1 MTTQKE
7 EQSMTGTTIWSGKP
21 YPLGATWDGEGVNF
35 AIFSEHAT
43 AVELCLFDSLEA
55 PLESVRIPIADHT
68 DQVWHCYLPGVR
80 PGQLYGYRV
89 HGPYEPQA
97 GLRFNPRKLLVD
109 PYAKALAGEI
119 TWDDAVYGYTIGSD
133 EADLSQDD
141 RDSAP
146 FMPRG
151 VVIDPSF
158 DWGDDR
164 MPNTPLHDSIIYEVH
179 VKGFT
184 KLHPAVP
191 KPLRGTY
198 AGLAYPPVIRYLKAL
213 GITAVELLP
222 IHQFV
227 NDRHL
232 VEEGLSNYW
241 GYNSLAYLAPHAPYS
256 SSGDRGDQVREF
268 KAMVKAYHA
277 AGIEVILDVV
287 YNHTAEGNHLGPTL
301 SMKGIDNPVYYR
313 LTEDN
318 RYYMDYTGTGNSLNV
333 LQPRSLQLIMDSLRY
348 WVLECHVDGFRFDLA
363 ATLARGLYEG
373 DRLSAFF
380 DIIHQD
386 PILSQVKLI
395 AEPWDIGPG
404 GYQVGNFPILWAEW
418 NGKYRDT
425 TRRFWKG
432 DDAQVA
438 ELAYRLTG
446 SSDLYQGDGRRPYAS
461 INFITAHDG
470 FTLRDLVSYNER
482 HNEANNEGNR
492 DGESNNQS
500 WNCGVEGPT
509 DDPDINALR
518 ARQQRNLLT
527 TLLLSQ
533 GVPML
538 VAGDE
543 RNRTQGGNNNAY
555 CQDNEISW
563 VTWDLDDDARE
574 LLHFTQ
580 QLIALRKEHP
590 VLHRRSFFQGR
601 AIRGAEVRDLEWYQP
616 TGELMNDQD
625 WSDGLVKCIG
635 MLLHGG
641 LMEERDERGQ
651 PILDDVMLLL
661 INAHYEPIPFT
672 LPGGADGPEW
682 EVQLDTANPRGK
694 HDPLSTGSTYEL
706 QGRSIVVL
714 CQPVPRSSAE
724 ANAMLD
730 SFDTSEAATTFA
742 PFQEGTHT
750 IVGNVMTI
758 ASLSS
763 PEMGNTRDIKV
774 YLPPSYVTSDKRYPV
789 IYMHDGQNLFD
800 EATAFQH
807 EWGVD
812 ETMEALAEE
821 GIEALVVGI
830 PNMGADRL
838 NEYSPFIDAKHGG
851 GQGEDYLS
859 FIIGTLKPYIDGSF
873 RTLPQREHTG
883 IFGSSMGGL
892 ISLYAF
898 FRYPHSFGFA
908 GAMSPSLW
916 FAEGAIYTSIEEAAR
931 KDGRIYLDSG
941 TDSTE
946 APITDLRRLRDLL
959 NAKGYDGDQLRYV
972 EDEGAAHNERA
983 WGARLAEALR
993 YLLAPVPVGAK

>member
-1 MTTQKE
+1 
-7 EQSMTGTTIWSGKP
+7 
-21 YPLGATWDGEGVNF
+21 
-35 AIFSEHAT
+35 
-43 AVELCLFDSLEA
+43 
-55 PLESVRIPIADHT
+55 
-68 DQVWHCYLPGVR
+68 
-80 PGQLYGYRV
+80 
-89 HGPYEPQA
+89 
-97 GLRFNPRKLLVD
+97 
-109 PYAKALAGEI
+109 
-119 TWDDAVYGYTIGSD
+119 
-133 EADLSQDD
+133 
-141 RDSAP
+141 
-146 FMPRG
+146 
-151 VVIDPSF
+151 
-158 DWGDDR
+158 
-164 MPNTPLHDSIIYEVH
+164 
-179 VKGFT
+179 
-184 KLHPAVP
+184 
-191 KPLRGTY
+191 
-198 AGLAYPPVIRYLKAL
+198 
-213 GITAVELLP
+213 
-222 IHQFV
+222 
-227 NDRHL
+227 
-232 VEEGLSNYW
+232 
-241 GYNSLAYLAPHAPYS
+241 
-256 SSGDRGDQVREF
+256 
-268 KAMVKAYHA
+268 
-277 AGIEVILDVV
+277 
-287 YNHTAEGNHLGPTL
+287 
-301 SMKGIDNPVYYR
+301 
-313 LTEDN
+313 
-318 RYYMDYTGTGNSLNV
+318 
-333 LQPRSLQLIMDSLRY
+333 
-348 WVLECHVDGFRFDLA
+348 
-363 ATLARGLYEG
+363 
-373 DRLSAFF
+373 
-380 DIIHQD
+380 
-386 PILSQVKLI
+386 
-395 AEPWDIGPG
+395 
-404 GYQVGNFPILWAEW
+404 
-418 NGKYRDT
+418 
-425 TRRFWKG
+425 
-432 DDAQVA
+432 
-438 ELAYRLTG
+438 
-446 SSDLYQGDGRRPYAS
+446 
-461 INFITAHDG
+461 
-470 FTLRDLVSYNER
+470 
-482 HNEANNEGNR
+482 
-492 DGESNNQS
+492 
-500 WNCGVEGPT
+500 
-509 DDPDINALR
+509 
-518 ARQQRNLLT
+518 
-527 TLLLSQ
+527 
-533 GVPML
+533 
-538 VAGDE
+538 
-543 RNRTQGGNNNAY
+543 
-555 CQDNEISW
+555 
-563 VTWDLDDDARE
+563 
-574 LLHFTQ
+574 
-580 QLIALRKEHP
+580 
-590 VLHRRSFFQGR
+590 
-601 AIRGAEVRDLEWYQP
+601 
-616 TGELMNDQD
+616 MNDQD